1 MAVPLRQPG
10 MDPVAEALRAASARA
25 MKAKS
30 KQHPSKMTPA
40 NAGPGQCHHGYR
52 GNQSLEIVVLR
63 FGVTV
68 GTGTITSRTTIQDN
82 IG

>member
-52 GNQSLEIVVLR
+52 GNQSLELW
-63 FGVTV
+63 FYALGL
-68 GTGTITSRTTIQDN
+68 Q
-82 IG
+82 